1 MSELFWKVLEMSFMG
16 SIVILITIL
25 FRFFLRKRSKRFI
38 MILWAVAAVRLIVPV
53 SIESSF
59 SIFNLLPSQV
69 LTEDPAAQVSEAVIP
84 DNTAFD
90 YSAVGTDVTDDA
102 VKYKASVDGIEYNTY
117 PPTENK
123 LSEQTAYTTV
133 KNLPDIKTVLAVVWL
148 AGTMSIMT
156 YCSFRYVMLKKK
168 LNGASKVSG
177 NVYESGKVKAP
188 FVFGLFVPRIYLPD
202 VLENDER
209 EYILM
214 HERTHIKHG
223 DWLSK
228 IAGMIIVA
236 VHWFNPLVW
245 LGYALFEQ
253 DIEMSCDEA
262 SVSGM
267 NPEMK
272 KAYTMSIVSY
282 ARKSNKRYLVT
293 PLGFSKVN
301 FSNMEVTNRVKN
313 IINYKKGTKI
323 TALLIS
329 VMLLFVAAACGL
341 NSQKSTDD
349 QKYSVKT
356 AKKDIADHDTE
367 ETLILAAEPSPAPV
381 HSGPSPVVSKETIPE
396 SDGIIDGII
405 DDEEPEDTTAAGE
418 TEATEPSEQ
427 DPDSGSS
434 LTEETPADFAS
445 YIRSFTGTAYTF
457 AGDSSSSG
465 FDSSGLIV
473 YCYRSYYDISLP
485 HGCDQMAR
493 NSGYEVS
500 IDDISVGD
508 IIFFDKAEHDGVAD
522 HCAIYAG
529 NGIYVDALPS
539 AGCVIESDL
548 SSASDVLMV
557 KRILGTAPDNGEPEV
572 TATPV
577 SEPESSSEVESDS
590 DFISYVRT
598 LSGSSYT
605 YGGGSP
611 SEGFDSSGFVTYC
624 YYSYYG
630 IQLPHSSELQA
641 EVGEEIPVDEIKAG
655 DIICFDNDQ
664 DGLVD
669 HSAIYAGGNEFIHSS
684 FCPTN
689 QGIVESSLTA
699 NLNVV
704 AAVRRV
710 V

>member
-1 MSELFWKVLEMSFMG
+1 MSDLFWKVLEMSFTG

-38 MILWAVAAVRLIVPV
+38 MILWAVVAVRLIVPV

-59 SIFNLLPSQV
+59 SIFNLLPSQA
-69 LTEDPAAQVSEAVIP
+69 LTEDPAAQVSEAMIP
-84 DNTAFD
+84 DNIAID
-90 YSAVGTDVTDDA
+90 YSPAGTDVTYDT
-102 VKYKASVDGIEYNTY
+102 VKYEASIDGIDNNTY
-117 PPTENK
+117 LLTESK
-123 LSEQTAYTTV
+123 RSEMTADTNV
-133 KNLPDIKTVLAVVWL
+133 KKLPDIKTVLAVVWL
-148 AGTMSIMT
+148 AGTMSIMA
-156 YCSFRYVMLKKK
+156 YCSFRFVMLKKK
-168 LNGASKVSG
+168 LNSASKVCG

-293 PLGFSKVN
+293 PLGFSKVS

-367 ETLILAAEPSPAPV
+367 ETLILAAEPSPAPA
-381 HSGPSPVVSKETIPE
+381 HSEPSPVVSKETIPE
-396 SDGIIDGII
+396 SNGIIE
-405 DDEEPEDTTAAGE
+405 DEEPEDTTAAGE
-418 TEATEPSEQ
+418 NEATEPSEQ
-427 DPDSGSS
+427 DTDSGNTLS
-434 LTEETPADFAS
+434 EDTPADFAS

-457 AGDSSSSG
+457 AGDAPSSG
-465 FDSSGLIV
+465 FDSSGLVV

-508 IIFFDKAEHDGVAD
+508 IIFFDKAEHDGTAD

-572 TATPV
+572 TVTPV
-577 SEPESSSEVESDS
+577 PEPESSSEIEGGS
-590 DFISYVRT
+590 DFVSYVRS

-605 YGGGSP
+605 YGGSSP

-624 YYSYYG
+624 YYIYYG
-630 IQLPHSSELQA
+630 IMLPHSSELQA
-641 EVGEEIPVDEIKAG
+641 KVGEEIPVDEIKAG

-669 HSAIYAGGNEFIHSS
+669 HSAIYAGGNEFIHASL
-684 FCPTN
+684 CPTN

-699 NLNVV
+699 NLDVV
-704 AAVRRV
+704 ATVRRIV
-710 V
+710 